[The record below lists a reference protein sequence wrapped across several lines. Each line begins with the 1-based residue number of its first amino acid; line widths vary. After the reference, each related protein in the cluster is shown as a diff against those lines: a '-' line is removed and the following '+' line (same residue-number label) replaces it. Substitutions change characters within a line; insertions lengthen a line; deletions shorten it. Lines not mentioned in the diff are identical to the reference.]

1 MRPGRHKRIDDN
13 TRGWSQADTRRLLAA
28 PRRLGPVDGRHRNE
42 RRGAIRWRGA
52 VPQVLTVVAV
62 AGVLGGGSVV
72 RDSVDPAALTESAA
86 DRSVPPAALDRRD
99 RVSRS
104 AERQSSRDRRRE
116 PAKPSPSRPPRAR
129 VDRPRQVERLADDRT
144 DARWVLPVDSYR
156 LTGTFGEGSSL
167 WSNTHTGLDFATS
180 WGTTIVAVA
189 GGRVIEAGW
198 AGAYGYRTIMELPD
212 GTEIW
217 YCHQARI
224 DVDPD
229 ELVGR
234 GQPIGEVG
242 STGNSTGPHVHIE
255 VRPGGADPIDPK
267 DAFVEHGVRP

>member
-13 TRGWSQADTRRLLAA
+13 RQGRSQADAGRLMVT
-28 PRRLGPVDGRHRNE
+28 PHRLGPIDGRHRLE
-42 RRGAIRWRGA
+42 RRGAIGWRGA

-72 RDSVDPAALTESAA
+72 RDSVDPAVSTEPTA
-86 DRSVPPAALDRRD
+86 DSSVPPAALDRQD
-99 RVSRS
+99 SVSRS
-104 AERQSSRDRRRE
+104 AERRPSVDRRRE
-116 PAKPSPSRPPRAR
+116 PPTPGPSRPPKGKPE
-129 VDRPRQVERLADDRT
+129 RPRHVERLAVERT
-144 DARWVLPVDSYR
+144 DERWVLPVDSYR

-180 WGTTIVAVA
+180 WGSRIVAVA
-189 GGRVIEAGW
+189 GGRVVEAGW
-198 AGAYGYRTIMELPD
+198 AGSYGYRTIIELPD

-224 DVDPD
+224 EVDPG

-234 GQPIGEVG
+234 GQSIGDVG

-255 VRPGGADPIDPK
+255 VRPDGGEPIDPK
-267 DAFVEHGVRP
+267 VAFAEHGVRP